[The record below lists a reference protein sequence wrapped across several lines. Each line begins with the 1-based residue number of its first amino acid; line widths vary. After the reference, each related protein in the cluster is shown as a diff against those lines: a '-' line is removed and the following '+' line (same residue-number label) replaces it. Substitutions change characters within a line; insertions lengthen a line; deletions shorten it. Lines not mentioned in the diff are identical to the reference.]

1 MDGNSKKEKIAAAR
15 KKLKKFKQSS
25 ANNSSR
31 SSAVQ
36 NKENKKHKSPDPS
49 EETTD
54 STRESTP
61 ELAAQIN
68 EVKER
73 TNQSFPSQP
82 QSEIQTTGS
91 TESLHQISRHL
102 NGLISEPQS
111 MEEEDNADSS
121 YMETRNKELASQLQK
136 QKEENHKLQKQV
148 QQAREHAQ
156 SLQSQLDQE
165 METSTEKQRKE
176 MGPLRE
182 QLQVHI
188 QTIGILVAEK
198 TELQSHLSQSQKI
211 AAQRLSEIEDI
222 SSRLKTSRQRVGDLE
237 RSLATVNNSSQQ
249 FEKSSKEFAREVD
262 RLKMDLH
269 KSSKTQDD
277 LQQQV
282 EELGGELQS
291 KKYECSQLEE
301 SVRDLRS
308 KVEMAEL
315 YVQQSS
321 GQDSNREQTLQAM
334 EQQRRETE
342 ALRTELIEVQEA
354 CNRLQSEKEES
365 KRHYQTVIDQLQQH
379 NSQLTSQITSLTEER
394 EKLVTREHDL
404 EVAVLELQEKL
415 QTLGSEQSSQ
425 LSDSVRQSEDRI
437 NQLTEEQADLKHQL
451 EAQVRDNASLSRLME
466 EKEERISDL
475 EGSLSQLKK
484 EAEDMTQL
492 LEGVQ
497 NDKTAL
503 SRALT
508 QNKDLKQ
515 QLVELQNGFVK
526 MSNDNMELMTKVQSE
541 QHNSRELLCRLGQQD
556 EEIKQ
561 LKETISNRENS
572 VMETQTTERSYKD
585 DHLQDRLRHYEAQ
598 AQLVET
604 LQRELHNSQ
613 DMIDA
618 LTTQNSEL
626 RTMLIKSSE
635 KPDNNESSPM
645 EVDNDRE
652 ELLASLQT
660 TVRHLEVEREQLKQ
674 NLKDQRDLSDK
685 LSVSLADMQEEII
698 KQSNGTAVSPLEYT
712 KLENALE
719 MIEEKYSKVMR
730 DKADLSD
737 RNDQLEHIVLQL
749 QGESDTIGEYIS
761 LYHHQRALLQQRET
775 QKNDYISHL
784 ARDREEIQGK
794 LSELQLLVMQLLGEK
809 NMLDHYHEQSLS
821 GGLRQLEEQQFHDQY
836 PSNGHLP
843 EMTNGHAADWPDYT
857 SSESEV
863 ESEVEA
869 VVAPVH
875 TDRNES
881 AAESRLHPSISESE
895 NLHHHPHPHHHHSHP
910 HHGDEKPAKDNHTAN
925 KILHLLSE
933 IGHSN
938 LIDHNVEDCIDHNFL
953 PCKYCKGQVHIV

>member
-25 ANNSSR
+25 GNNSTK
-31 SSAVQ
+31 SSASQ
-36 NKENKKHKSPDPS
+36 SKDAKKQKMPEVS
-49 EETTD
+49 ETAGN
-54 STRESTP
+54 STP
-61 ELAAQIN
+61 GVPVQTDET
-68 EVKER
+68 KEEKS
-73 TNQSFPSQP
+73 QSMPTQP
-82 QSEIQTTGS
+82 ETEMQTTRS
-91 TESLHQISRHL
+91 TESLHQLSRQL

-111 MEEEDNADSS
+111 MEEEDDSNSS
-121 YMETRNKELASQLQK
+121 YIETRNKELASQLQK

-176 MGPLRE
+176 VGPLRE

-198 TELQSHLSQSQKI
+198 TELQSQLSQSQKI
-211 AAQRLSEIEDI
+211 ASQRLSEIEDI

-237 RSLATVNNSSQQ
+237 RSLATANNSAQQ

-269 KSSKTQDD
+269 KSSKSAED

-282 EELGGELQS
+282 EELVGELQS
-291 KKYECSQLEE
+291 KKFECSQLEE
-301 SVRDLRS
+301 SVRDYRS
-308 KVEMAEL
+308 KAEMAEL

-321 GQDSNREQTLQAM
+321 GQTENKEQTLQAM
-334 EQQRRETE
+334 EIQRRETE
-342 ALRTELIEVQEA
+342 ALRTELAEVQEA
-354 CNRLQSEKEES
+354 CNRLLSEKEES
-365 KRHYQTVIDQLQQH
+365 NRHYQSIIDQLQHH

-415 QTLGSEQSSQ
+415 QNIDSEQTSQMNDSARQSEERISQ
-425 LSDSVRQSEDRI
+425 LSSE
-437 NQLTEEQADLKHQL
+437 QTDLKQQL
-451 EAQVRDNASLSRLME
+451 ETQVRDNANLSRLME
-466 EKEERISDL
+466 EKEVRISDL
-475 EGSLSQLKK
+475 EGSLSQLRR
-484 EAEDMTQL
+484 EAADASQL

-508 QNKDLKQ
+508 QNRDLKQ

-541 QHNSRELLCRLGQQD
+541 QHSSRELLCRLSQQD

-561 LKETISNRENS
+561 LKEMISNRENS
-572 VMETQTTERSYKD
+572 VMETQSSESTYKD

-598 AQLVET
+598 AQIVET

-618 LTTQNSEL
+618 LTSQNSEL

-635 KPDNNESSPM
+635 KSENNESSPM
-645 EVDNDRE
+645 EVDSERD
-652 ELLASLQT
+652 ELIASLQK
-660 TVRHLEVEREQLKQ
+660 TVRHLEVEREQLNQ
-674 NLKDQRDLSDK
+674 NLKDQRELSDK
-685 LSVSLADMQEEII
+685 LSVNLADMQEEII
-698 KQSNGTAVSPLEYT
+698 KQSNGTAVSSLEYT

-719 MIEEKYSKVMR
+719 MIEEKYTKVMR
-730 DKADLSD
+730 DKADLCD
-737 RNDQLEHIVLQL
+737 RNDELEHIVLQL

-761 LYHHQRALLQQRET
+761 LYHHQRALLQQREA

-809 NMLDHYHEQSLS
+809 NMLDHYHEQSLTGS
-821 GGLRQLEEQQFHDQY
+821 LRQLEEQQFQQY
-836 PSNGHLP
+836 P
-843 EMTNGHAADWPDYT
+843 TNGHHPGITNGNADWPDYT
-857 SSESEV
+857 SSESEA

-869 VVAPVH
+869 VVGPVH
-875 TDRNES
+875 SDRNES
-881 AAESRLHPSISESE
+881 AAESRLHPGIPESE
-895 NLHHHPHPHHHHSHP
+895 KHHHHPHHHHHSHQP
-910 HHGDEKPAKDNHTAN
+910 HSEEQPAKDNHTAN

-938 LIDHNVEDCIDHNFL
+938 LIDHNMDDCIDHNFL

>member
-25 ANNSSR
+25 GNNSTK
-31 SSAVQ
+31 SSASQ
-36 NKENKKHKSPDPS
+36 SKDAKKQKMPEVS
-49 EETTD
+49 ETA
-54 STRESTP
+54 RNSTP
-61 ELAAQIN
+61 EVPVQTDKT
-68 EVKER
+68 KEEKS
-73 TNQSFPSQP
+73 QSMPTQL
-82 QSEIQTTGS
+82 ETEMQTTGS
-91 TESLHQISRHL
+91 TESLHQLSRQL

-111 MEEEDNADSS
+111 MEEEDDSNS
-121 YMETRNKELASQLQK
+121 NYIETRNKELASQLQK

-176 MGPLRE
+176 VGPLRE

-198 TELQSHLSQSQKI
+198 TELQSQLSQSQKI
-211 AAQRLSEIEDI
+211 ASQRLSEIEDI
-222 SSRLKTSRQRVGDLE
+222 SSRLKTSRQRMGDLE
-237 RSLATVNNSSQQ
+237 RSLATANNSAQQ

-269 KSSKTQDD
+269 KSSKSAED

-282 EELGGELQS
+282 EELVGELQS
-291 KKYECSQLEE
+291 KKFECSQLEE
-301 SVRDLRS
+301 SVRDYRS
-308 KVEMAEL
+308 KAEMAEL

-321 GQDSNREQTLQAM
+321 GQTENKEQTLQAM
-334 EQQRRETE
+334 EIQRRETE
-342 ALRTELIEVQEA
+342 ALRTELAE
-354 CNRLQSEKEES
+354 
-365 KRHYQTVIDQLQQH
+365 
-379 NSQLTSQITSLTEER
+379 ITSLTEER

-415 QTLGSEQSSQ
+415 QNIDSEQTSQ
-425 LSDSVRQSEDRI
+425 MNDSARQSEERI
-437 NQLTEEQADLKHQL
+437 SQLTSEQADLKQQL
-451 EAQVRDNASLSRLME
+451 EAQVRDNANLSRLME

-475 EGSLSQLKK
+475 EGSLSQLRR
-484 EAEDMTQL
+484 EAADASQL

-508 QNKDLKQ
+508 QNRDLKQ

-541 QHNSRELLCRLGQQD
+541 QHSSRELLCRLSQQD

-561 LKETISNRENS
+561 LKE
-572 VMETQTTERSYKD
+572 M
-585 DHLQDRLRHYEAQ
+585 
-598 AQLVET
+598 
-604 LQRELHNSQ
+604 

-635 KPDNNESSPM
+635 KSENNESSPM
-645 EVDNDRE
+645 EVDSERD
-652 ELLASLQT
+652 ELITSLQK
-660 TVRHLEVEREQLKQ
+660 TVRHLEVEREQLNQ
-674 NLKDQRDLSDK
+674 NLKDQRELSDK
-685 LSVSLADMQEEII
+685 LSVNLADMQEEII
-698 KQSNGTAVSPLEYT
+698 KQSNGKPPKRTAVSSLEYT

-719 MIEEKYSKVMR
+719 MIEGKR
-730 DKADLSD
+730 
-737 RNDQLEHIVLQL
+737 
-749 QGESDTIGEYIS
+749 EYIS
-761 LYHHQRALLQQRET
+761 LYHHQRALLQQREA

-809 NMLDHYHEQSLS
+809 NMLDHYHEQSLTGS
-821 GGLRQLEEQQFHDQY
+821 LRQLEEQQFQQY
-836 PSNGHLP
+836 P
-843 EMTNGHAADWPDYT
+843 TNGHHPGITNGNADWPDYT
-857 SSESEV
+857 SSESEA

-869 VVAPVH
+869 VVGPVH
-875 TDRNES
+875 SDRNES
-881 AAESRLHPSISESE
+881 AAESRLHPGIPESE
-895 NLHHHPHPHHHHSHP
+895 KHHHHPHHHHHSHQP
-910 HHGDEKPAKDNHTAN
+910 HSEEQPAKDNHTAN

-938 LIDHNVEDCIDHNFL
+938 LIDHNMDDCIDHNFL

>member
-1 MDGNSKKEKIAAAR
+1 MQEQPK
-15 KKLKKFKQSS
+15 
-25 ANNSSR
+25 
-31 SSAVQ
+31 
-36 NKENKKHKSPDPS
+36 
-49 EETTD
+49 
-54 STRESTP
+54 
-61 ELAAQIN
+61 
-68 EVKER
+68 EVKEQ
-73 TNQSFPSQP
+73 TSHSFPT
-82 QSEIQTTGS
+82 ELDAKLRTTGS
-91 TESLHQISRHL
+91 TESLHQLSRQL
-102 NGLISEPQS
+102 NGLISEPQT
-111 MEEEDNADSS
+111 MEEEENSDAN

-136 QKEENHKLQKQV
+136 QIEENHKLQKQV
-148 QQAREHAQ
+148 HQAREHAQ

-165 METSTEKQRKE
+165 MESSTEKQKKE
-176 MGPLRE
+176 IGPLRE

-198 TELQSHLSQSQKI
+198 TELQSQLSQSQKI

-237 RSLATVNNSSQQ
+237 RSLATTNNSAQQ

-262 RLKMDLH
+262 RLKMDLRQ
-269 KSSKTQDD
+269 SSKTQED
-277 LQQQV
+277 LHQQV
-282 EELGGELQS
+282 EELGGELQG
-291 KKYECSQLEE
+291 KKMECSQLEE
-301 SVRDLRS
+301 TVRDLRS

-321 GQDSNREQTLQAM
+321 GQGDNKEQTLQAM

-342 ALRTELIEVQEA
+342 AVRAELAEVQETH
-354 CNRLQSEKEES
+354 NRLVSEKEES
-365 KRHYQTVIDQLQQH
+365 MRHYQSIIDQLQHH
-379 NSQLTSQITSLTEER
+379 NAQLTSQITSLTEER

-415 QTLGSEQSSQ
+415 QNLDTEQTSQ
-425 LSDSVRQSEDRI
+425 LNDSARQSQEKI
-437 NQLTEEQADLKHQL
+437 NQLMSAEADLKHQL
-451 EAQVRDNASLSRLME
+451 EAQVRDNANLSRLLE

-484 EAEDMTQL
+484 EAEDMSQL

-515 QLVELQNGFVK
+515 QLLELQNGFVK

-541 QHNSRELLCRLGQQD
+541 QHNSRELLCRLSQQD

-572 VMETQTTERSYKD
+572 VMEIQSVESTVKD

-635 KPDNNESSPM
+635 RDEKDESAPM
-645 EVDNDRE
+645 EVDNDKE
-652 ELLASLQT
+652 ELIASLQKS
-660 TVRHLEVEREQLKQ
+660 VKHLEVEREQLYQ
-674 NLKDQRDLSDK
+674 NLKDQRELSDK
-685 LSVSLADMQEEII
+685 LSVNLADMQEELI
-698 KQSNGTAVSPLEYT
+698 KQSNGTAVSSLEYT

-719 MIEEKYSKVMR
+719 LIQEKYNKVMR

-737 RNDQLEHIVLQL
+737 RNDELEHTVLQL
-749 QGESDTIGEYIS
+749 EGESDTIGEYIS
-761 LYHHQRALLQQRET
+761 LYHHQRALLQQRDA
-775 QKNDYISHL
+775 QKNEYISHL

-794 LSELQLLVMQLLGEK
+794 LSELQVLVMQLLGEK
-809 NMLDHYHEQSLS
+809 NMLNHYHEQSLT
-821 GGLRQLEEQQFHDQY
+821 GGNHYHEPALTASNLRQLEEQQFQQY
-836 PSNGHLP
+836 PTNG
-843 EMTNGHAADWPDYT
+843 MTNGQTDWPDYT
-857 SSESEV
+857 SSESEG

-869 VVAPVH
+869 VVGSHHPE
-875 TDRNES
+875 TDP
-881 AAESRLHPSISESE
+881 ESRLQPSIPEPE
-895 NLHHHPHPHHHHSHP
+895 VHHHHHHHPVEEPP
-910 HHGDEKPAKDNHTAN
+910 TKDNQTAN

-938 LIDHNVEDCIDHNFL
+938 LIDHTMEDHIDHNFL
-953 PCKYCKGQVHIV
+953 PCKYCKGQVYIV

>member
-25 ANNSSR
+25 GNNSTK
-31 SSAVQ
+31 SSATQ
-36 NKENKKHKSPDPS
+36 SKDAKKQKMPEVS
-49 EETTD
+49 ETAGN
-54 STRESTP
+54 STP
-61 ELAAQIN
+61 DVLVQTNEIKEEKSQSWPAQP
-68 EVKER
+68 ETEM
-73 TNQSFPSQP
+73 
-82 QSEIQTTGS
+82 QTTGS
-91 TESLHQISRHL
+91 TESLHQLSRQL

-111 MEEEDNADSS
+111 MEEEEDSNAS
-121 YMETRNKELASQLQK
+121 YTETRNKELASQLQK

-156 SLQSQLDQE
+156 SLQSQLDHE

-176 MGPLRE
+176 VGPLRE

-198 TELQSHLSQSQKI
+198 TELQSQLSQSQKI

-237 RSLATVNNSSQQ
+237 RSLATANNSAQQ

-269 KSSKTQDD
+269 KSSKSGED

-282 EELGGELQS
+282 EELVGELQS
-291 KKYECSQLEE
+291 KKFECSQLEE
-301 SVRDLRS
+301 SVREYRS
-308 KVEMAEL
+308 KAEMAEL
-315 YVQQSS
+315 FVQQSS
-321 GQDSNREQTLQAM
+321 GQTENKEQTLQAM
-334 EQQRRETE
+334 EIQRRETE
-342 ALRTELIEVQEA
+342 ALRTELVEVQGS
-354 CNRLQSEKEES
+354 CNRLLSEKEEN
-365 KRHYQTVIDQLQQH
+365 KRHYQSIIDQLQHH

-415 QTLGSEQSSQ
+415 QNIDSEQTSQ
-425 LSDSVRQSEDRI
+425 MNDSVRQSEERI
-437 NQLTEEQADLKHQL
+437 SQLTSEQADLKQQL
-451 EAQVRDNASLSRLME
+451 EAQVRDNANLSRLME

-475 EGSLSQLKK
+475 EGSLSQLRR
-484 EAEDMTQL
+484 EAADASQL

-508 QNKDLKQ
+508 QNRDLKQ

-541 QHNSRELLCRLGQQD
+541 QHSSRELLCRLSQQD

-561 LKETISNRENS
+561 LKEMISNRENS
-572 VMETQTTERSYKD
+572 VMETQSSESTYKD

-598 AQLVET
+598 AQIVET

-635 KPDNNESSPM
+635 KSENNESSPM
-645 EVDNDRE
+645 EIDSEKD
-652 ELLASLQT
+652 ELMASLQK
-660 TVRHLEVEREQLKQ
+660 TVRHLEVEREQLNQ
-674 NLKDQRDLSDK
+674 NLKDQRELSDK

-698 KQSNGTAVSPLEYT
+698 KQSNGTAVSSLEYT

-719 MIEEKYSKVMR
+719 MIEEKYTKVMR
-730 DKADLSD
+730 DKADLCD
-737 RNDQLEHIVLQL
+737 RNDELEHIVLQL

-761 LYHHQRALLQQRET
+761 LYHHQRALLQQREA

-809 NMLDHYHEQSLS
+809 NMLDHYHEQSLT
-821 GGLRQLEEQQFHDQY
+821 GNLRQLEEQQFQQY
-836 PSNGHLP
+836 P
-843 EMTNGHAADWPDYT
+843 TNGHHPGITNGSADWPDYT
-857 SSESEV
+857 SSESEA

-869 VVAPVH
+869 VVGPVH
-875 TDRNES
+875 SDRNES
-881 AAESRLHPSISESE
+881 AAESRLHPGIPESE
-895 NLHHHPHPHHHHSHP
+895 VHQHHPHHHHHSHQP
-910 HHGDEKPAKDNHTAN
+910 HPEEQPTKDNHTAN

-938 LIDHNVEDCIDHNFL
+938 LIDHNMDDCIDHNFL

>member
-25 ANNSSR
+25 SNNSAK
-31 SSAVQ
+31 SSTVQ
-36 NKENKKHKSPDPS
+36 NKDVKKQKIPEAS
-49 EETTD
+49 E
-54 STRESTP
+54 SVQNGTP
-61 ELAAQIN
+61 QMQEQPK
-68 EVKER
+68 EVKEE
-73 TNQSFPSQP
+73 TSHSFPT
-82 QSEIQTTGS
+82 ELDAKLRTTGS
-91 TESLHQISRHL
+91 TESLHQLSRQL
-102 NGLISEPQS
+102 NGLISEPQT
-111 MEEEDNADSS
+111 MEEEENSDAN

-136 QKEENHKLQKQV
+136 QIEENHKLQKQV
-148 QQAREHAQ
+148 HQAREHAQ

-165 METSTEKQRKE
+165 MESSTEKQKKE
-176 MGPLRE
+176 IGPLRE

-198 TELQSHLSQSQKI
+198 TELQSQLSQSQKI

-237 RSLATVNNSSQQ
+237 RSLATTNNSAQQ

-262 RLKMDLH
+262 RLKMDLRQ
-269 KSSKTQDD
+269 SSKTQED
-277 LQQQV
+277 LHQQV
-282 EELGGELQS
+282 EELGGELQG
-291 KKYECSQLEE
+291 KKMECSQLEE
-301 SVRDLRS
+301 TVGDLRS

-321 GQDSNREQTLQAM
+321 GQGDNKEQTLQAM
-334 EQQRRETE
+334 EQQRWETE
-342 ALRTELIEVQEA
+342 ALRAELAEVQETH
-354 CNRLQSEKEES
+354 NRLVSEKEES
-365 KRHYQTVIDQLQQH
+365 MRHYQSVIDQLQHH
-379 NSQLTSQITSLTEER
+379 NAQLTSQITSLTKER

-415 QTLGSEQSSQ
+415 QNLDTEQTSQ
-425 LSDSVRQSEDRI
+425 LNDSARQSQEKI
-437 NQLTEEQADLKHQL
+437 NQLMSAEADLKHQL
-451 EAQVRDNASLSRLME
+451 EAQVRDNANLSRLLE
-466 EKEERISDL
+466 EKKERISDL

-484 EAEDMTQL
+484 EAEDMSQL

-515 QLVELQNGFVK
+515 QLLELQNGFVK

-541 QHNSRELLCRLGQQD
+541 QHNSRELLCRLSQQD

-572 VMETQTTERSYKD
+572 VMETQSVESTVKD

-635 KPDNNESSPM
+635 RDDKDESAPM

-652 ELLASLQT
+652 ELIASLQKS
-660 TVRHLEVEREQLKQ
+660 VKHLEVEREQLYQ
-674 NLKDQRDLSDK
+674 NLKDQRELSDK
-685 LSVSLADMQEEII
+685 LSVNLADMQEELI
-698 KQSNGTAVSPLEYT
+698 KQSNGTAVSSLEYT

-719 MIEEKYSKVMR
+719 LIQEKYNKVMR

-737 RNDQLEHIVLQL
+737 RNDELEHTVLQL
-749 QGESDTIGEYIS
+749 EGESDTIGEYIS
-761 LYHHQRALLQQRET
+761 LYHHQRALLQQRDA
-775 QKNDYISHL
+775 QKNEYISHL

-794 LSELQLLVMQLLGEK
+794 LSELQVLVMQLLGEK
-809 NMLDHYHEQSLS
+809 NMLNHYHEQSLT
-821 GGLRQLEEQQFHDQY
+821 GGNHYHEPALTASNLRQLEEQQFQQY
-836 PSNGHLP
+836 PTNG
-843 EMTNGHAADWPDYT
+843 MTNGQTDWPDYT
-857 SSESEV
+857 SSESEG

-869 VVAPVH
+869 VVGNHHPE
-875 TDRNES
+875 TDP
-881 AAESRLHPSISESE
+881 ESRLQPSIPEPE
-895 NLHHHPHPHHHHSHP
+895 VHHHHHHHPVEESPT
-910 HHGDEKPAKDNHTAN
+910 KDNQTAN

-938 LIDHNVEDCIDHNFL
+938 LIDHTMEDHIDHNFL
-953 PCKYCKGQVHIV
+953 PCKYCKGQVYIV